1 MNINDLRNDL
11 ADKMIGRDLLVNT
24 NRALLL
30 LVDGSLDD
38 QNIIDFKTIVFQLLA
53 NGQRRLA

>member
-38 QNIIDFKTIVFQLLA
+38 QNIIDFKTIVLKLLA
-53 NGQRRLA
+53 NGWRRLA